1 MSLCVVSESV
11 PNTPELRRRLV
22 DADTPTVQEEAD
34 ESRKDRR
41 HHHHHVK
48 KVKKIAIPVP
58 VEVPQFI
65 PVPVSVPSTVVA
77 SSDTTAVVGTSTNVA
92 STTVASTNVA
102 ATGAATGA
110 IGSAGAGAATSTGPG
125 AVTPAPTTANASPAA
140 TPAATM
146 TSQSRATP
154 APTTSASSVGIPS
167 VSQQPRGVAQPR
179 GAGVTG
185 DLSSRP
191 TVGSPSNALGGGL
204 GAPSTTAAAAGAGG
218 FPANSGSLGEGPTSN
233 RGGNFGG
240 ASGMGGFGGGMFG
253 GVGGQTFSG
262 NGMGDSFSQRMGFG
276 QRNGS
281 VQQLGIGAQG
291 GNEVGRML
299 GQGAMM
305 NFGQV
310 GNNGLSRNNLPGFAG
325 AAPGGGNAIGGRRLS
340 RRDVHRRR

>member
-1 MSLCVVSESV
+1 MKSATTFATIVALSLCVVSESV
-11 PNTPELRRRLV
+11 PNTPELRRRLA

-65 PVPVSVPSTVVA
+65 PVPVS
-77 SSDTTAVVGTSTNVA
+77 
-92 STTVASTNVA
+92 
-102 ATGAATGA
+102 AATGA

-154 APTTSASSVGIPS
+154 APTRSASSVGIPS

-204 GAPSTTAAAAGAGG
+204 GAPSTTAAASGAGG
-218 FPANSGSLGEGPTSN
+218 FPANSGSLGEVPTSN

-262 NGMGDSFSQRMGFG
+262 NGMGDNFSQRMGFG
-276 QRNGS
+276 QRNGFG
-281 VQQLGIGAQG
+281 QQLGIGAQG
-291 GNEVGRML
+291 GNTVGRIP
-299 GQGAMM
+299 GQGAMT

-310 GNNGLSRNNLPGFAG
+310 GNNGLSRHNLPGFAG

-340 RRDVHRRR
+340 RRDVQRRR